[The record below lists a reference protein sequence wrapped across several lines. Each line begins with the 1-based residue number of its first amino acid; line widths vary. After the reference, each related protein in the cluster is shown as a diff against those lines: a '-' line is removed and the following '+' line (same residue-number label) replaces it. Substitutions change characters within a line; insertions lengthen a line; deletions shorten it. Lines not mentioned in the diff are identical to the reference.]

1 MALLSDGDSITRDDV
16 TRLASGTIGNGGG
29 LEELLEQS
37 LTFQE
42 YKEKA
47 ERFYLIKKLEDNDW
61 NVSATADAIDI
72 QRSHIYNKMKKY
84 DIER

>member
-1 MALLSDGDSITRDDV
+1 MTGSD
-16 TRLASGTIGNGGG
+16 NGG
-29 LEELLEQS
+29 LDELLEQS

-47 ERFYLIKKLEDNDW
+47 ERYYLIKKLEDHDW